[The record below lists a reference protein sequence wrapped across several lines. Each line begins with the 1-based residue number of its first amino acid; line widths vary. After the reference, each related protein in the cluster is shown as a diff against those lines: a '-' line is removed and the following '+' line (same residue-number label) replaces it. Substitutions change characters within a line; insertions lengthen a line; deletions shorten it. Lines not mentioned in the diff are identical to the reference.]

1 MSRQFYCMGQKP
13 GEPRKPSF
21 RRYKC
26 SLTVVYAKYFGSVGR
41 TLLATTKKN
50 QISAEE
56 EIRKKRWKWIGHTL
70 RKAPNCVTKQ
80 ALTWNPQGQRRRGRP
95 PRNGDR
101 HEKNEQELDGTRKEG
116 SGRIQKHQ
124 WEDSSKTISREDK
137 TVGTLNSGFSEF
149 GLLNSRYDPDA
160 ERQVMGWIQQ
170 LTGQNIPLGRE
181 NVQRTLK
188 NGQILV
194 ELINA
199 VYERT
204 PNLPPKAQTIRRP
217 INANTGTAPFKQVRN
232 FAE

>member
-1 MSRQFYCMGQKP
+1 MFQ
-13 GEPRKPSF
+13 
-21 RRYKC
+21 
-26 SLTVVYAKYFGSVGR
+26 
-41 TLLATTKKN
+41 
-50 QISAEE
+50 
-56 EIRKKRWKWIGHTL
+56 
-70 RKAPNCVTKQ
+70 
-80 ALTWNPQGQRRRGRP
+80 
-95 PRNGDR
+95 
-101 HEKNEQELDGTRKEG
+101 
-116 SGRIQKHQ
+116 
-124 WEDSSKTISREDK
+124 
-137 TVGTLNSGFSEF
+137 
-149 GLLNSRYDPDA
+149 LNSRYDPDA

-232 FAE
+232 FSD